1 MPRGNST
8 PKSRAVAAATGAA
21 KALTTYLRAT
31 RSGSTPLDRALAR
44 VRESGRYD
52 VILRDGFSESAPD
65 VAPEDVM
72 LAAATIAISLRR
84 GNAADL
90 APVYEGEDAVP
101 TVTDALFAAVA
112 REAKARKDSVPVD
125 VVRAV
130 WPEYQPPVEQEQDD
144 SDLEVEQEQD
154 DSDLEVED
162 I

>member
-8 PKSRAVAAATGAA
+8 PKSRAVAAAGGAA
-21 KALTTYLRAT
+21 KALSVYLRAT
-31 RSGSTPLDRALAR
+31 RSGSTPLHRALAR

-52 VILRDGFSESAPD
+52 VVLRDGFSESSPD

-84 GNAADL
+84 GSAADL

-112 REAKARKDSVPVD
+112 REAKARKDDVPVD

-130 WPEYQPPVEQEQDD
+130 WPDYDPEKAPSQGPEQDD
-144 SDLEVEQEQD
+144 VMES
-154 DSDLEVED
+154 ED